1 MEPLVPA
8 VGLEPTVEKF
18 QTGYEPVSITTSDH
32 TGILF
37 VTEAG
42 IEPDASSL
50 FFATNKRFCIITL
63 PLSLL
68 YL

>member
-1 MEPLVPA
+1 
-8 VGLEPTVEKF
+8 
-18 QTGYEPVSITTSDH
+18 
-32 TGILF
+32 